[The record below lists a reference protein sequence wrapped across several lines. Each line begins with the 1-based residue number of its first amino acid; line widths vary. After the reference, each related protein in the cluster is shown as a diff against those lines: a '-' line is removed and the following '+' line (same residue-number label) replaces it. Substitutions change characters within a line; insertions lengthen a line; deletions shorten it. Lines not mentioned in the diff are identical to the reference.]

1 MARNKLSETKIKAIT
16 KPGIYSDGDG
26 LYIRVQQGGSKN
38 WVFVWRRGSK
48 RNEIGLGGYGQGTAP
63 ISLALAREKAE
74 AVRSQLAR
82 GEDPRSA
89 KKEAKPKTF
98 KDCME
103 DLIKARES
111 GWRNTK
117 HADQWR
123 MTLRDYAK
131 PLHDLPIADIVIG
144 DVKDCLMLHWTE
156 RPETADRLRS
166 RIQAVID
173 YGIAHEWRT
182 AGNPARWKG
191 LLEKVMPARQKLT
204 RGHHKALPYR
214 SAPAVVAKLRKSAGI
229 SSRMVEFL
237 ILNGNRT
244 GEVRGAVWPEF
255 DLKAK
260 VWTIPKERMKKF
272 REHRVPLTDRA
283 LDILNEML
291 GRATGDLV
299 FEGEKEGAPISE
311 TMMTKALRA
320 ASDDKTITLHGMRS
334 TFRDWAGDCT
344 DHAREVIEGALAHVE
359 GDATEQA
366 YRRSDALEKRRALM
380 TDWQKYLSPPVDHM

>member
-1 MARNKLSETKIKAIT
+1 MARNKLSETKIKAIS
-16 KPGIYSDGDG
+16 KSGIYGDGDG
-26 LYIRVQQGGSKN
+26 LYIRAQKGGSKN
-38 WVFVWRRGSK
+38 WVFIWRRGDE

-63 ISLALAREKAE
+63 VSLALAREKAD
-74 AVRSQLAR
+74 AIRLQLAR
-82 GEDPRSA
+82 GEDPRA
-89 KKEAKPKTF
+89 DRRPLQPKTF
-98 KDCME
+98 KDCMDGLLE
-103 DLIKARES
+103 TRKGD
-111 GWRNTK
+111 WRNAK
-117 HADQWR
+117 HKAQWE
-123 MTLRDYAK
+123 MTLNDYAK
-131 PLHDLPIADIVIG
+131 PLHDMPVANIVIG
-144 DVKDCLMLHWTE
+144 DVKDCLMVHWSE
-156 RPETADRLRS
+156 RPETANRLRS

-204 RGHHKALPYR
+204 RGHHKALAYE
-214 SAPAVVAKLRKSAGI
+214 SAPAVVAKLRKSKGVSA
-229 SSRMVEFL
+229 RMVEFL

-255 DLKAK
+255 DLEAK

-283 LDILNEML
+283 VDILKEML
-291 GRATGDLV
+291 ARATGDLV
-299 FEGEKEGAPISE
+299 FEGEKGGAAISE

-320 ASDDKTITLHGMRS
+320 ASIDKTITLHGMRS

-344 DHAREVIEGALAHVE
+344 AHAREVIEGALAHIE

-366 YRRSDALEKRRALM
+366 YRRSDALDKRRALM
-380 TDWQKYLSPPVDHM
+380 TDWSKYLGC